1 MKTVTVFWGVLVA
14 LAVSGA
20 PADLRAQSVTPCG
33 CTEQDKLDLKSRVQ
47 LTEAAMQEL
56 DRMIK
61 FWQGR
66 NGGSMTLEDGGN
78 QHGIS
83 HEAFRDGVLM
93 QELRF
98 RVVPAVI
105 KGARTYG
112 AETDPACDVI
122 IPPAATACL
131 RGALQDHENVHA
143 KACKA
148 NKSPNPFADWRSDQK
163 IVDYLKEERE
173 GYQKENERL
182 KREQDSQNK
191 QCQPTKLDP
200 SAQQQLQKYLNLILQ
215 TNQSH
220 ARLQTYGASLI
231 DKYLTT
237 PPTVGGGK

>member
-1 MKTVTVFWGVLVA
+1 MKIFTVLWGVMA
-14 LAVSGA
+14 AVVLTWT
-20 PADLRAQSVTPCG
+20 PADLQAQNATPCG
-33 CTEQDKLDLKSRVQ
+33 CTEQDKLDLKSRIQ
-47 LTEAAMQEL
+47 FTEAAMQEL

-61 FWQGR
+61 YWQGR

-78 QHGIS
+78 QHGVS
-83 HEAFRDGVLM
+83 HEEFRDGVLM

-122 IPPAATACL
+122 IPPAATVCL

-148 NKSPNPFADWRSDQK
+148 NKSPNPFSDWRSGQT
-163 IVDYLKEERE
+163 IVAYLQEERE

-182 KREQDSQNK
+182 KREQDLQNK

-200 SAQQQLQKYLNLILQ
+200 SAQQLLQKYLNLIQ
-215 TNQSH
+215 QSNQSN
-220 ARLQTYGASLI
+220 ARLQTYGSSLV
-231 DKYLTT
+231 DKYRTT
-237 PPTVGGGK
+237 PQMSGGGQ